1 MPFDDL
7 VRNPLLRRALEVGE
21 DRVAKVMTRLLAT
34 ANLPSKDDVVTLRK
48 KLEELEAMIDGLAER
63 VDRDRGGGR

>member
-21 DRVAKVMTRLLAT
+21 ERVTRAMTRLLAT
-34 ANLPSKDDVVTLRK
+34 VNLPSKDDVVSLRK
-48 KLEELEAMIDGLAER
+48 KLDELEKMIDGLAER